1 MSQNVMD
8 SAQEPQTTN
17 NIKDQVVRRE
27 EAWSDTLQ
35 ELDPTTNLYFN
46 LLYNVGRVVQSR
58 HPHF

>member
-46 LLYNVGRVVQSR
+46 LL
-58 HPHF
+58 